1 VPLVAVAPLLILW
14 LGPGVTTKVVVTALI
29 VFLPM
34 VISTHS
40 GFRTQR
46 QIFLR
51 LMHALHANKWQRFI
65 HLEWPT
71 ALPSILSG
79 LKIGAPLSVVG
90 AVVGEFLG
98 ADRGLGFLILEANQR
113 LDTPQ
118 LFVVILI
125 LAALGTLFYTSIH
138 GLEILVLGNRRRSEH

>member
-1 VPLVAVAPLLILW
+1 
-14 LGPGVTTKVVVTALI
+14 
-29 VFLPM
+29 
-34 VISTHS
+34 
-40 GFRTQR
+40 
-46 QIFLR
+46 
-51 LMHALHANKWQRFI
+51 MHALHANKWQRFI